1 MTDIQAL
8 LSKLSPDVLNAE
20 LAKRSMHEFIKQCW
34 TTLEP
39 GRVYKDNWHIQA
51 ICEHLEAVISGDIRK
66 LIINIPP
73 RHMKSLTCDVA
84 FPCWAWLQKPHL
96 QFMFAS
102 YASSLAIRDSVKCRR
117 LINSSFYQ
125 NLEPGF
131 EISTDQNQKQRFE
144 NSMNGHRI
152 STSVGGALTGE
163 GGDIICFPA
172 HTIVQTEHGPQT
184 ISSIPVSTR
193 VWSYNT
199 ETEETELKPVTGFF
213 KNPGSQIVEV
223 VLSDGSTFQCTPEHK
238 IWTRSGWV
246 PAVALHGDLR
256 LPCPMAVP
264 TVQRSSVYNR
274 SSVFSFLFGKISE
287 SRSCANTRDRLTR
300 NTVLPNK
307 DTGCLSASGDLLYEP
322 NPFRGKAATASGVPG
337 AVLPSVSDVLFTG
350 TVGKVFKTV
359 IERLSVQVSN
369 LITHWTRSYERIH
382 QKLVNE
388 YPVCLS
394 VPAEIT
400 AGVVSAESHFFSPK
414 PVDSTG
420 SCYPLVQ
427 ASNSSVFADKITRK
441 PEDRVPVSVEFVG
454 HVDTTYCLEV
464 KDNHNFVVGRGQ
476 GVIVSNCL
484 DDPHNVKDAE
494 SEAVRNNTL
503 DWWDTAVQSRLND
516 PKTGAFIIIMQR
528 VHQND
533 LTGHILKNAL
543 PEDGWYHLCVPAE
556 YEAHHPHPFTPA
568 PLPSITVTEDP
579 RHEEGALLWPQR
591 FGQKEIDSLKHTLGS
606 YAAAGQLQQRPSP
619 KGGGIIRKAWWQLWE
634 KDAFPNFVYVLQS
647 WDTAYETGAHTSYSA
662 CTTWG
667 VFTIGSRYHIMIMNR
682 FRDRLPYPELR
693 RVAKEKYA
701 DEKPDAVIIEKKAS
715 GQSLIQDLRQAN
727 IPVITYTPD
736 RDKVA
741 RAHVASVMFESG
753 NIWHPDRRWA
763 TEVIDMCAMFP
774 AGDGEDIVDTVT
786 QAIIRLRTM
795 WFATNDEDEDDPPE
809 IPEREATII
818 PFPEAAIYG

>member
-163 GGDIICFPA
+163 GGDII
-172 HTIVQTEHGPQT
+172 V
-184 ISSIPVSTR
+184 
-193 VWSYNT
+193 
-199 ETEETELKPVTGFF
+199 
-213 KNPGSQIVEV
+213 
-223 VLSDGSTFQCTPEHK
+223 
-238 IWTRSGWV
+238 
-246 PAVALHGDLR
+246 
-256 LPCPMAVP
+256 
-264 TVQRSSVYNR
+264 
-274 SSVFSFLFGKISE
+274 
-287 SRSCANTRDRLTR
+287 
-300 NTVLPNK
+300 
-307 DTGCLSASGDLLYEP
+307 
-322 NPFRGKAATASGVPG
+322 
-337 AVLPSVSDVLFTG
+337 
-350 TVGKVFKTV
+350 
-359 IERLSVQVSN
+359 
-369 LITHWTRSYERIH
+369 
-382 QKLVNE
+382 
-388 YPVCLS
+388 
-394 VPAEIT
+394 
-400 AGVVSAESHFFSPK
+400 
-414 PVDSTG
+414 
-420 SCYPLVQ
+420 
-427 ASNSSVFADKITRK
+427 
-441 PEDRVPVSVEFVG
+441 
-454 HVDTTYCLEV
+454 
-464 KDNHNFVVGRGQ
+464 
-476 GVIVSNCL
+476 L

-795 WFATNDEDEDDPPE
+795 WFATNDEDEDEPPE